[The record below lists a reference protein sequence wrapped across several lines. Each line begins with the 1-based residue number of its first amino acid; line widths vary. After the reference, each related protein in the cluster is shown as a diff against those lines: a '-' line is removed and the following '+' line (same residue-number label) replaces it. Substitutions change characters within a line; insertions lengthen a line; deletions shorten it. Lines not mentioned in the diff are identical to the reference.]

1 VITSLEDVTF
11 SASFTNMP
19 VIGSCN
25 LTYSNEERLKKLMI
39 LALDGDKAA
48 YRTLLEDLSRR
59 LKPYFLRRLFGDKSQ
74 AEDLIQETLL
84 AIHTRRITYDRGMPF
99 LPWVNGIAHHKLV
112 DHLRRHGRETATPL
126 EEDVPVSDDAEAA
139 DARMDVDRMLS
150 GVSERT
156 AGLIRKVK
164 IEGQSIDEAA
174 RDTGLSQSAVKVAIH
189 RGLATIAQRFGGKG
203 HDR

>member
-1 VITSLEDVTF
+1 MRANRFDI
-11 SASFTNMP
+11 
-19 VIGSCN
+19 CC
-25 LTYSNEERLKKLMI
+25 
-39 LALDGDKAA
+39 
-48 YRTLLEDLSRR
+48 
-59 LKPYFLRRLFGDKSQ
+59 Q
-74 AEDLIQETLL
+74 
-84 AIHTRRITYDRGMPF
+84 
-99 LPWVNGIAHHKLV
+99 LV

-189 RGLATIAQRFGGKG
+189 RGLATIAKRFGGKG

>member
-1 VITSLEDVTF
+1 ASL
-11 SASFTNMP
+11 TNMLG
-19 VIGSCN
+19 IGSCT
-25 LTYSNEERLKKLMI
+25 LTCSNEDRLKKLLI
-39 LALDGDKAA
+39 LVLDGDKAA

-59 LKPYFLRRLFGDKSQ
+59 LRPYFLRRLFGDKSQ

-84 AIHTRRITYDRGMPF
+84 AIHTRRITYDRGMAF

-112 DHLRRHGRETATPL
+112 DHLRRHGRETTTPL
-126 EEDVPVSDDAEAA
+126 DEDVPVFDEAEAA
-139 DARMDVDRMLS
+139 DARMDVDKMLS

-174 RDTGLSQSAVKVAIH
+174 R
-189 RGLATIAQRFGGKG
+189 
-203 HDR
+203 